1 LPALSRLQSAAGT
14 ASGTDPGEVKLTAE
28 QLEELV
34 VGDEVVGLARAFLSS
49 GAQSV
54 LGTLWQANPKAV
66 KALLV
71 SMCTHHQT
79 GLTWAQ
85 ALCAAQRE
93 LIAGIYSDM
102 WLWAPY
108 QLIGRWR

>member
-1 LPALSRLQSAAGT
+1 VLGTLSGK
-14 ASGTDPGEVKLTAE
+14 DPSQVELTPE
-28 QLEELV
+28 QLEKLV

-54 LGTLWQANPKAV
+54 LGTLWQANAGAV

-71 SMCTHHQT
+71 SMCVHYQAE
-79 GLTWAQ
+79 LTWAQ

-93 LIAGIYSDM
+93 FIAGSYRYFTDI
-102 WLWAPY
+102 WFWAPY
-108 QLIGRWR
+108 QFIGRWR